1 MVRLKAIQLKLGHA
15 TPQALWRDAAPDGA
29 PGGDSGGAGEEA
41 ERGGSEEE
49 ERPSALAHAARR
61 LVAVGF
67 ARGDAEMSL
76 RACGAAGSTHDALGT
91 AVLLR
96 ALTLLIE
103 LQLGLVPRARVMHM
117 ASTATKA
124 AAAAAATAAAVA
136 VVSAGDA
143 EAPSE
148 AAVAAGSGDNPTDE
162 VRGRGKGK
170 GKGKRSAALSPAAR
184 DGGAKEA
191 WYWRA
196 ASDGAAWTRR
206 QLLLLR
212 EPAVVLAS
220 LSLSREAAAAAAR
233 LEGAGSGAS
242 HGGGESSDSVRGGA
256 CDAGVEGLLVS
267 LAAAAGA
274 ADSAATSSAEVVEEA
289 VAAATAANTAEAAQ
303 AAEVEGGGEW
313 EDGGESSL
321 CGLAVQVARAYSLQL
336 VWLAML
342 ANHVINANL
351 LSLPYALSLFLYGLL
366 ESPRPGARFFS
377 LLLGYTL
384 LLLLLKFVY
393 QLPVVCG
400 SPPLAFRSAAV
411 DTPDSEA
418 CYDPSAA
425 VPTAEFMAT
434 LPTRIDYQL
443 GLHKYMQHSSLPHDE
458 GLLAGLMPDLL
469 VFLALLL
476 HREVGGLA
484 ASASA
489 SASAASA
496 SAGPASWPLRHAK
509 SLSLLSATAAFVL
522 AGTLSGSFLS
532 ATLAALGVAAIVLA
546 LAHLHGAWRA
556 EAARAAG
563 TADVARAVGARGRAL
578 ATAALAEVRGF
589 AARLLPPPRHAKGGT
604 DLYMASFSV
613 CLLIL
618 VFMVAFFAP
627 LARTAT
633 SGNQPP
639 AAFGQLESDGSS
651 QISGSTVLA
660 LFVAV
665 CVMVVDRVV
674 YRLWE
679 PPTCI
684 DAALPPSPATATV
697 AAAAA
702 SAAVPGDEG
711 GEGGGEGD
719 ITSVEGAV
727 GGGGGGD
734 NGDGGTAPE
743 EGGAVAA
750 RYPNLAPALKLTL
763 HVLLTVALHWQYG
776 LRMPLWSCDLASCP
790 NINSPDCCSASVP
803 LLVFY
808 LLCCAYLALSAGQ
821 LRLGMP
827 LIIREHPLTD
837 SGDLLNVYLFKGYMA
852 LPFLWELR
860 TALDWT
866 VEQTSL
872 DLFRTLKLE
881 DIYFGLCSVRDDMNA
896 RRKYVRGRRQ
906 PKLDKLLF
914 GALMVVLLL
923 VILLGPLWLFSSA
936 SILSQPNPVVSASA
950 ALGVVIVPGGPGGAA
965 GDATISGGAFPLGTI
980 SRFELQT
987 LPLDSPL
994 LTQPFALFQCLNS
1007 PEQATCGGEDAATA
1021 AAAAA
1026 EAAGITCK
1034 GVCGYS
1040 YLLGELDGHDYQLLR
1055 LKADTDLQ
1063 WQINLPALEALRAS
1077 TSPNSTAAVSLHLS
1091 LTLERQ
1097 LPVAGSRTMT
1107 YPPASEATS
1116 GPELDA
1122 VQRAAV
1128 HAATLPGGAAVQI
1141 NVSAAFPKFLRLPSV
1156 GSTPRP
1162 RALLGVG
1169 DAWHTLQNL
1178 TLLRATSAAPG
1189 DAGEPQSR
1197 WWEMHQA
1204 DVDASPFMTSL
1215 ADGLQARL

>member
-1 MVRLKAIQLKLGHA
+1 
-15 TPQALWRDAAPDGA
+15 
-29 PGGDSGGAGEEA
+29 
-41 ERGGSEEE
+41 
-49 ERPSALAHAARR
+49 
-61 LVAVGF
+61 
-67 ARGDAEMSL
+67 
-76 RACGAAGSTHDALGT
+76 
-91 AVLLR
+91 
-96 ALTLLIE
+96 
-103 LQLGLVPRARVMHM
+103 
-117 ASTATKA
+117 
-124 AAAAAATAAAVA
+124 
-136 VVSAGDA
+136 
-143 EAPSE
+143 
-148 AAVAAGSGDNPTDE
+148 
-162 VRGRGKGK
+162 
-170 GKGKRSAALSPAAR
+170 
-184 DGGAKEA
+184 
-191 WYWRA
+191 
-196 ASDGAAWTRR
+196 
-206 QLLLLR
+206 
-212 EPAVVLAS
+212 
-220 LSLSREAAAAAAR
+220 
-233 LEGAGSGAS
+233 
-242 HGGGESSDSVRGGA
+242 
-256 CDAGVEGLLVS
+256 
-267 LAAAAGA
+267 
-274 ADSAATSSAEVVEEA
+274 
-289 VAAATAANTAEAAQ
+289 
-303 AAEVEGGGEW
+303 
-313 EDGGESSL
+313 
-321 CGLAVQVARAYSLQL
+321 
-336 VWLAML
+336 
-342 ANHVINANL
+342 
-351 LSLPYALSLFLYGLL
+351 
-366 ESPRPGARFFS
+366 
-377 LLLGYTL
+377 
-384 LLLLLKFVY
+384 
-393 QLPVVCG
+393 
-400 SPPLAFRSAAV
+400 
-411 DTPDSEA
+411 
-418 CYDPSAA
+418 
-425 VPTAEFMAT
+425 
-434 LPTRIDYQL
+434 
-443 GLHKYMQHSSLPHDE
+443 MQHSSLPHNE

-476 HREVGGLA
+476 HREVGGVR
-484 ASASA
+484 
-489 SASAASA
+489 SAASA
-496 SAGPASWPLRHAK
+496 SAAAGSAPWPLRYAT
-509 SLSLLSATAAFVL
+509 SLSLLSATAAFVI
-522 AGTLSGSFLS
+522 AGALSGSFLS
-532 ATLAALGVAAIVLA
+532 AILVALGVVATVLA
-546 LAHLHGAWRA
+546 LTHLYGAWRA
-556 EAARAAG
+556 EAARAVS
-563 TADVARAVGARGRAL
+563 TADAARAVGARGGAL
-578 ATAALAEVRGF
+578 ATAALVEAHGF
-589 AARLLPPPRHAKGGT
+589 MARLLPPPRHAKGGT

-633 SGNQPP
+633 GGNQAP
-639 AAFGQLESDGSS
+639 AAFGQLESDDSS

-665 CVMVVDRVV
+665 SVMLADRVV

-684 DAALPPSPATATV
+684 DAALPPSPAAATV
-697 AAAAA
+697 AAAAI
-702 SAAVPGDEG
+702 AVPGDEG

-719 ITSVEGAV
+719 IRGVEGDV
-727 GGGGGGD
+727 R
-734 NGDGGTAPE
+734 GDGGDDDN
-743 EGGAVAA
+743 GGAVAA
-750 RYPNLAPALKLTL
+750 RYPNLAPALKLAL

-790 NINSPDCCSASVP
+790 NIDSPDCCSASVP

-808 LLCCAYLALSAGQ
+808 LLCCGYLALSAGQ

-896 RRKYVRGRRQ
+896 RRRYARGRRQ

-965 GDATISGGAFPLGTI
+965 GEATISGGAFPLGTI
-980 SRFELQT
+980 SRFELQA

-1007 PEQATCGGEDAATA
+1007 PEQATCGGEDAAA

-1026 EAAGITCK
+1026 EAVGSTCK

-1097 LPVAGSRTMT
+1097 LPVAGSRAMT
-1107 YPPASEATS
+1107 YPPASDATS
-1116 GPELDA
+1116 GPKLDA
-1122 VQRAAV
+1122 AQRAAV
-1128 HAATLPGGAAVQI
+1128 HAATLPGGAAVHV

-1178 TLLRATSAAPG
+1178 TLLRATSGAQ
-1189 DAGEPQSR
+1189 GELQSR